1 MSLILLSCWKLD
13 LRERKPRAAGRGAC
27 GGNFQPKR
35 EGCLENSALR
45 TFWSIEWLGLSGT
58 QPAQRVRAKVQIQ
71 GKSGAAGGVGLESG
85 CPRKR
90 EAAWGSVAV
99 RVF

>member
-27 GGNFQPKR
+27 GGNS
-35 EGCLENSALR
+35 EENSALR
-45 TFWSIEWLGLSGT
+45 TLWSIEWLGLSGT
-58 QPAQRVRAKVQIQ
+58 QPAQRVRAKVRIQ